1 MQIATDKVVAI
12 DYTLTDDQGQVLDTS
27 EGEGPLHYLHGA
39 QNIIPGLENALGGK
53 SPGDALRV
61 TILPD
66 EGYGERNDELVQ
78 AVPRSDFEDVDDLE
92 LGMQFH
98 VDDEGDDDEGEAIV
112 TVVEIDDETV
122 TLDGNHPL
130 AGVTLHFDVTIRE
143 VRDATEEE
151 LAHGHV
157 HGPGGHAH

>member
-1 MQIATDKVVAI
+1 MQIAEDKVVAI

-27 EGEGPLHYLHGA
+27 EGESPLHYLHGA

-53 SPGDALRV
+53 LPGDALKV

-66 EGYGERNDELVQ
+66 EGYGERNDELMQ
-78 AVPRSDFEDVDDLE
+78 AVPRSDFEDVDDLA
-92 LGMQFH
+92 LGMQFR
-98 VDDEGDDDEGEAIV
+98 VADDEGEAIV
-112 TVVEIDDETV
+112 TVVKIEDETV
-122 TLDGNHPL
+122 TIDGNHPL
-130 AGVTLHFDVTIRE
+130 AGVTLNFDVTVRE
-143 VRDATEEE
+143 VRDASEEE